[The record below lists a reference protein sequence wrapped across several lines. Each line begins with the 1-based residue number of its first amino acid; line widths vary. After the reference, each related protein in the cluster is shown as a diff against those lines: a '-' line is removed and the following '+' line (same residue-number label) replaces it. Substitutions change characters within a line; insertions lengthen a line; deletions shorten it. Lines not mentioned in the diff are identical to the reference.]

1 MRFTVLMNGWR
12 AGRER
17 PDRFSR
23 RVLQMPILGAMDA
36 PVIKRA
42 SDRTEVL
49 SRSLCMAAGTLS
61 KCLLSLLVLALTPLA
76 AVALTP
82 SKAPS
87 QYVLDSWQLDKG
99 LPQNSPMSLAQTRD
113 GYLWVGTQEGLARFD
128 GARFVV
134 FDRRNVAQFRSNFIT
149 ALRADR
155 NGRLWIGT
163 AAGVIVLKAN
173 QFTKV
178 GLDTALASTTVH
190 DIMEDRRGD
199 LWMATESGLFREHA
213 NSIESIDLA
222 SSAAPTGRI
231 KAVLEDRSGVV
242 WVATALQ
249 GTLRIDN
256 RDSEYSLLPA
266 APDAPANASA
276 LHEDADGTIWIGT
289 EEGRLYKH
297 VAGQFRRVRMDRDIG
312 GAVRALLRDRDG
324 NLWIAT
330 TGAGLFRLSGSQ
342 LVSLD
347 SGSVPSNDVRVL
359 LEDVEGSLWV
369 GSYGGG
375 LLRLRDGKFTSYGIA
390 EGLPGNLSWTI
401 APGRHQDAWIGTD
414 AGLSHYSAGRFEF
427 LAPRFGLQNVRVRT
441 VLVDRN
447 GALWFGTQGKGAFRF
462 ADGKLTEYSKR
473 TGLSGNV
480 VKAIIEDSQGRLILG
495 TDQSI
500 DIIEQGNIQPVPPS
514 IAALG
519 AITTSVIHEDSQH
532 RLWLATDAH
541 GLYVFDNGGLTGYT
555 PKQGLPSN
563 RVLAMHDDG
572 HGGLWIGTTG
582 GLARI
587 VDGKVT
593 SLARGLGPQTETV
606 IQILRDRHDN
616 FWLTTNRGLF
626 AITGQ
631 DLDRFA
637 SGRVPKLEYRRY
649 GIADGLRTSEFNGGN
664 TRAGTLM
671 PDGSLW
677 LPTIRGVVR
686 VDPSAIPSNPLAPP
700 VLVEALIVD
709 GTSQS
714 PAGNVRIEA
723 GATQW
728 ELQYT
733 ALSLAAPE
741 KVQFRYRLDGVDDG
755 WIDAGT
761 RRSAYYTRLPPGSYT
776 FRVHASNND
785 GVWND
790 TGATL
795 RFTLLPHFYQT
806 TWFSILC
813 ITAALGLA
821 ALLYRLRVGHLNRN
835 ALRLENLVAE
845 RTRALAAAKEDAE
858 MATQAKSHFLA
869 NMSHEIRTPM
879 NGIIGMAGLL
889 LDTPLDRAQRD
900 CAETIRASAG
910 SLLTILNDILDFSKI
925 EAGKLDIERLEFEVR
940 DLIDDVGAIMAFQA
954 AARNLE
960 LIVHVR
966 SDVPRSLLGDPQRIR
981 QCLLNLVGNAVKF
994 TQHGQVV
1001 LDVSRSAD
1009 QAGRVRLTFSVQDT
1023 GIGIAASVLARLF
1036 MPFTQADTSTTRRFG
1051 GTGLGLSIVR
1061 KLVEMMGGTIGANST
1076 EGTGSTF
1083 WFTLPLPVVAHS
1095 PATTGTRSG
1104 RVLVID
1110 DNELSREALRDQLS
1124 YAGFTVTLANDGVR
1138 ALEVLRAADPPFDL
1152 ALVDHDLPGLD
1163 GPALGV
1169 EVCGSPDLAGTR
1181 LVLLTP
1187 VDRTSDLQ
1195 RATSGTFFGY
1205 LTKPVRTSAM
1215 LDCIDRALRPMQPHE
1230 ALPAEP
1236 ASTVPQARPS
1246 IGGRVLLAED
1256 NAVNQRVARRFLEK
1270 LGCEVDV
1277 VDDGAQAVDIVGRAR
1292 YDLVLMDMQMPTM
1305 DGLEACRR
1313 IRAREHGGARI
1324 PIVALTADAM
1334 VGTLDRCLAAGMDDY
1349 LTKPI
1354 DRKRLEEVLARFVS
1368 KNHSPS
1374 EPSTASAG

>member
-1 MRFTVLMNGWR
+1 M
-12 AGRER
+12 
-17 PDRFSR
+17 
-23 RVLQMPILGAMDA
+23 
-36 PVIKRA
+36 
-42 SDRTEVL
+42 
-49 SRSLCMAAGTLS
+49 
-61 KCLLSLLVLALTPLA
+61 LSLLVLALMPLTA
-76 AVALTP
+76 QALTP
-82 SKAPS
+82 NKAPS

-134 FDRRNVAQFRSNFIT
+134 FERRNVQQFRSNFIT

-155 NGRLWIGT
+155 DGRLWIGT
-163 AAGVIVLKAN
+163 ASGALLLEAN
-173 QFTKV
+173 QFKRV
-178 GLDTALASTTVH
+178 GLDTALSGAPVH
-190 DIMEDRRGD
+190 DIIEDGRGD
-199 LWMATESGLFREHA
+199 VWIATEQGLFRQHA
-213 NSIESIDLA
+213 DTIEAVNLA
-222 SSAAPTGRI
+222 SPEPTGRI
-231 KAVLEDRSGVV
+231 KAVLEDREGTV

-249 GTLRIDN
+249 GVLRIDN
-256 RDSEYSLLPA
+256 RDSNYKLLPA
-266 APDAPANASA
+266 APNAPANASA

-289 EEGRLYKH
+289 EEGRLFKH
-297 VAGQFRRVRMDRDIG
+297 NASKFHPVHADRDIG
-312 GAVRALLRDRDG
+312 GTIRALLRDRDR

-330 TGAGLFRLSGSQ
+330 TGAGLFRLTGSK
-342 LVSLD
+342 LVTLD

-375 LLRLRDGKFTSYGIA
+375 LLRLRDGKFTSYGLA
-390 EGLPGNLSWTI
+390 EGLRGNLSWTI
-401 APGRHQDAWIGTD
+401 APGKGQDAWVGTD
-414 AGLSHYSAGRFEF
+414 AGLSHYDNGRFEY
-427 LAPRFGLQNVRVRT
+427 LSPRFGLENVRVRT
-441 VLVDRN
+441 ALVDRN
-447 GALWFGTQGKGAFRF
+447 GALWFGTQGKGAYRYR
-462 ADGKLTEYSKR
+462 DGQLTEYSKR

-480 VKAIIEDSQGRLILG
+480 VKGMIEDSRGRIVVG

-500 DIIEQGNIQPVPPS
+500 DIIDQGTIQPPLPA

-519 AITTSVIHEDSQH
+519 AVTTSVIHEDSQH
-532 RLWLATDAH
+532 RLWFATDAH
-541 GLYVFDNGGLTGYT
+541 GLYALANDGLTAYT

-563 RVLAMHDDG
+563 RVLTMHDDG
-572 HGGLWIGTTG
+572 HGGLWVGTTG

-587 VDGKVT
+587 RDGEVT
-593 SLARGLGPQTETV
+593 SLARGAGPQTETV
-606 IQILRDRHDN
+606 IQILRDGHDSY
-616 FWLTTNRGLF
+616 WLTTNRGLF
-626 AITGQ
+626 AIASQ
-631 DLDRFA
+631 DLDMFA
-637 SGRVPKLEYRRY
+637 AGRATRLKHRRY

-686 VDPSAIPSNPLAPP
+686 VDPSAIPSNPLPPP
-700 VLVEALIVD
+700 VNVESLIVD
-709 GTSQS
+709 GKSQALAS
-714 PAGNVRIEA
+714 NVRIQA

-728 ELQYT
+728 EVQYT

-741 KVQFRYRLDGVDDG
+741 KVQFRYRLDGFDDS

-761 RRSAYYTRLPPGSYT
+761 RRSAYYTRLPPGDYT
-776 FRVHASNND
+776 FRVRASNND
-785 GVWND
+785 GVWNE

-795 RFTLLPHFYQT
+795 RFTLAPHFYQT

-813 ITAALGLA
+813 ITAALGLVW
-821 ALLYRLRVGHLNRN
+821 LLYRLRVGHLNRN

-889 LDTPLDRAQRD
+889 LDTSLDRSQRD

-925 EAGKLDIERLEFEVR
+925 EAGKLDIERLEFDVR
-940 DLIDDVGAIMAFQA
+940 DLVDDVGAIMAFQA
-954 AARNLE
+954 AAKNLE

-966 SDVPRSLLGDPQRIR
+966 SDVPRRLLGDPQRIR

-1001 LDVSRSAD
+1001 LDVAQSAD
-1009 QAGRVRLTFSVQDT
+1009 EDDGRARLTFSVHDT
-1023 GIGIAASVLARLF
+1023 GIGIATSVLDRLF

-1061 KLVEMMGGTIGANST
+1061 KLVETMGGNIGAKSI
-1076 EGTGSTF
+1076 EGSGSTF
-1083 WFTLPLPVVAHS
+1083 WFRLPLPVIAHS
-1095 PATTGTRSG
+1095 PAVSSPRTG
-1104 RVLVID
+1104 RVLVVD
-1110 DNELSREALRDQLS
+1110 DNERSRGSLADQLRD
-1124 YAGFTVTLANDGVR
+1124 AGFNVALAQDGEQ
-1138 ALEVLRAADPPFDL
+1138 ALEILRAADRPFDL
-1152 ALVDHDLPGLD
+1152 ALIDHHMPQLD
-1163 GPALGV
+1163 GVALAA
-1169 EVCGSPDLAGTR
+1169 EICRSPDLSAIR

-1187 VDRTSDLQ
+1187 VDRSSDLQ
-1195 RATSGTFFGY
+1195 RETHGTFFGY
-1205 LTKPVRTSAM
+1205 LPKPVRTSAM
-1215 LDCIDRALRPMQPHE
+1215 LDCIDRALRPAASHDPS
-1230 ALPAEP
+1230 LPAEP
-1236 ASTVPQARPS
+1236 ASIVPQGLPFV
-1246 IGGRVLLAED
+1246 GGRVLLAED

-1277 VDDGAQAVDIVGRAR
+1277 VDDGAQAVEVLGRSS

-1305 DGLEACRR
+1305 DGLEASRL
-1313 IRAREHGGARI
+1313 IRAREQAGARV

-1334 VGTLDRCLAAGMDDY
+1334 VGTLERCLAAGMDDY

-1354 DRKRLEEVLARFVS
+1354 DRKRLEEVLTRFVPR
-1368 KNHSPS
+1368 KNNPT
-1374 EPSTASAG
+1374 EPSAASAG